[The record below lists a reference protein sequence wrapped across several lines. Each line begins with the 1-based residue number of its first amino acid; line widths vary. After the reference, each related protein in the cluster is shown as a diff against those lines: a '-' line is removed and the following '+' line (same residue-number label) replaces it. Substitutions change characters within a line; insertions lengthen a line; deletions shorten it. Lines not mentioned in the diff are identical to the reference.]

1 MAQQVNNLPA
11 MQETQEIQVWSLG
24 YEDPLEEEMKTHS
37 GIPAWRIY
45 SPKDCK
51 ESDTT

>member
-1 MAQQVNNLPA
+1 MAQQVNSLPA
-11 MQETQEIQVWSLG
+11 IQETQKIQVWSLG
-24 YEDPLEEEMKTHS
+24 SEDSLEEEMETHS